1 MASQSSEQATLPVH
15 EISEADFYV
24 NLRHWR
30 TNIRPRHWP
39 ENLRV
44 ISLDGLALIGLD
56 DQGNA
61 YLNGQRLYT
70 ARRFAWQERLIAGL
84 LALSA
89 IVGAV
94 AASCSAWADLHPL

>member
-44 ISLDGLALIGLD
+44 ISLDGLAGTVDRWITRAVGD
-56 DQGNA
+56 HRRCR
-61 YLNGQRLYT
+61 RLLLSLGRL
-70 ARRFAWQERLIAGL
+70 ASALIA
-84 LALSA
+84 
-89 IVGAV
+89 
-94 AASCSAWADLHPL
+94 